1 MSELNRIRNEYNR
14 RKSDPPLQAH
24 YSLFNNA
31 QLFLLQTRER
41 LLLELLKQHQLHDLA
56 QAVILDLGC
65 GDGNHLLHLT
75 HYGAGP
81 ANLFGVDLLP
91 DRLQEAAR
99 KTSHL
104 GLAQADGGH
113 LPFPKGR
120 FDLIFQFTVF
130 SSILDTNLKRQV
142 SSEMLRV
149 LRARG
154 SIVWYDFWANN
165 PSNPHVKGISP
176 AEIKSLFP
184 NCIFDF
190 HRVTLA
196 PPLARRI
203 VPISW
208 LLAEMLAKIPWLLTH
223 YLAFIRKV

>member
-1 MSELNRIRNEYNR
+1 MRELNRIRSEYNR
-14 RKSDPPLQAH
+14 RRNDPLLQAH

-41 LLLELLKQHQLHDLA
+41 LLLKLLKQHQLYDLT

-75 HYGAGP
+75 QYGAGP

-91 DRLQEAAR
+91 DRLQEASR
-99 KTSHL
+99 KMPHF
-104 GLAQADGGH
+104 GLAQVDGGY
-113 LPFPKGR
+113 LPFPQGR

-130 SSILDTNLKRQV
+130 SSILDTNLKQQV
-142 SSEMLRV
+142 ASEMLRV

-154 SIVWYDFWANN
+154 SIIWYDFWANN
-165 PSNPHVKGISP
+165 PRNPHVKGVSP

-203 VPISW
+203 V
-208 LLAEMLAKIPWLLTH
+208 
-223 YLAFIRKV
+223 

>member
-1 MSELNRIRNEYNR
+1 MDELNRIRSEYNR
-14 RKSDPPLQAH
+14 RRNDLRLQGH

-41 LLLELLKQHQLHDLA
+41 LLLKLLKQHQLHDLRRA
-56 QAVILDLGC
+56 AILDLGC
-65 GDGNHLLHLT
+65 GNGHQLLCLT
-75 HYGAGP
+75 RYGANP
-81 ANLFGVDLLP
+81 ANLYGVDLLP
-91 DRLQEAAR
+91 DRLREAAGR
-99 KTSHL
+99 MPRS

-130 SSILDTNLKRQV
+130 SSILDTSLKQQV
-142 SSEMLRV
+142 AGEMLRL

-154 SIVWYDFWANN
+154 SIIWYDFWANN
-165 PSNPHVKGISP
+165 PSNPHVKGVSP
-176 AEIKSLFP
+176 PEIKALFP

-223 YLAFIRKV
+223 YLAFIRKA